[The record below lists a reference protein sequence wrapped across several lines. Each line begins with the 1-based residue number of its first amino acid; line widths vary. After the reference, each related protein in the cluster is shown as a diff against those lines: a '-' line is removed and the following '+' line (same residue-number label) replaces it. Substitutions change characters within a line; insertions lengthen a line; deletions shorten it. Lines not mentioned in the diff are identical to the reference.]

1 MPLEESE
8 LINLRY
14 VSSADA
20 FGEPDAVIL
29 PGSKN
34 TIADLRWMRQNG
46 LEAKR
51 GYLLYNI
58 LAGGCQTLIGISRW
72 KIGIKPSRRKCEC
85 DEIGTSVKEELER

>member
-1 MPLEESE
+1 MSLHLAET
-8 LINLRY
+8 I
-14 VSSADA
+14 
-20 FGEPDAVIL
+20 FG
-29 PGSKN
+29 SCKH
-34 TIADLRWMRQNG
+34 QNG